1 MRRVIYVFVVL
12 LLLASCKSGKT
23 GGEEMYEAQR
33 RVTGNF
39 KNITAYK
46 TLAILPA
53 QIRFNSRH
61 PKTVRTEKR
70 SKLAIQNE
78 EKLMYHDYEVFSA
91 HPERLM
97 IRLQSPDSTMYRLRN
112 AGISIDDLPYI
123 DRQRLLEVLQVDA
136 LMEHQID
143 VNVYASTTEDV
154 VTSTAIL
161 FLLAGA
167 ASMGGIPS
175 GTPSKENSYASI
187 EFMKVY
193 GKGAERPVWSYF
205 GNSDYTARKVPKIK
219 RNSLDRFRALG
230 FPFLR

>member
-1 MRRVIYVFVVL
+1 MRPVIYVFAVL
-12 LLLASCKSGKT
+12 LLLVSCKSGKT

-33 RVTGNF
+33 QVTANY
-39 KNITAYK
+39 NITDYK
-46 TLAILPA
+46 TLAILPT

-61 PKTVRTEKR
+61 PKTGRTERR
-70 SKLAIQNE
+70 SNLALQNE
-78 EKLMYHDYEVFSA
+78 EKLMYRDYEVFSA

-97 IRLQSPDSTMYRLRN
+97 ISLQSPDSTSYRLKK
-112 AGISIDDLPYI
+112 AGITIDDLPYI

-136 LMEHQID
+136 LLEHQID

-193 GKGAERPVWSYF
+193 GRGAERPIWSYF
-205 GNSDYTARKVPKIK
+205 GNSDYTAKKIPKIEK
-219 RNSLDRFRALG
+219 SSLEKYRILG